1 MLFIF
6 CCVYVKR
13 VPSYYQPEQ
22 NPWASKFQSWNP
34 SPLWCCKMINA
45 TEVTRLEMILKLPT
59 EGELWHFSVGLW
71 AEEVGDFHCK
81 LPPFFFCHRSRPSL
95 PLLRN
100 MWTHST
106 PQCIYMMCDSLSLF
120 FLGIKTGPAYLT
132 PKAELSNPSRFTCL
146 SCITPLPKSF
156 IWLTA
161 QLWDCV

>member
-45 TEVTRLEMILKLPT
+45 TEVTRLEMILQSPT

-81 LPPFFFCHRSRPSL
+81 LPPFFFFFFCRRSRPSL

-100 MWTHST
+100 VIPCHFSFWVLKLDLPTWLGRLNFQIQVGSPVYRASRHFPS
-106 PQCIYMMCDSLSLF
+106 PLFDWQLSSE
-120 FLGIKTGPAYLT
+120 T
-132 PKAELSNPSRFTCL
+132 
-146 SCITPLPKSF
+146 
-156 IWLTA
+156 
-161 QLWDCV
+161 V